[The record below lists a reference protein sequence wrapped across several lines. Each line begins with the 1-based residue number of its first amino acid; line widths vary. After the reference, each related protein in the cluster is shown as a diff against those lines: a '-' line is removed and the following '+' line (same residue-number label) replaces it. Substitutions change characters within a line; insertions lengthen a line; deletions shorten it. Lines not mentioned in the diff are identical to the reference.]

1 MKTGVRHLER
11 DSNVPTVPLRR
22 PKVQDSGTSPVRLRS
37 SVMTEDMPLFPLHTV
52 LFPGGEL
59 PLRIFE
65 MRYRRLV
72 DICGKRKPFAVVR
85 IREGRE
91 VGSPAFTYEIGT
103 RTFFEQLIS
112 QRDGTLGA
120 LAVGDQRVRLT
131 DWRVESDGLM
141 FARATLVDSER
152 YVPVPADL
160 MQLADALEE
169 QGHAVPDAG
178 MLAWRLADG
187 LPLDTDTRQALLEE
201 DSGEERLESVRTW
214 LLRHPGWFTA

>member
-1 MKTGVRHLER
+1 MNT
-11 DSNVPTVPLRR
+11 
-22 PKVQDSGTSPVRLRS
+22 
-37 SVMTEDMPLFPLHTV
+37 TEELPIFPLHTV

-72 DICGKRKPFAVVR
+72 DICGKTQPFVVVR

-91 VGSPAFTYEIGT
+91 VGEPAFTYEVGT
-103 RTFFEQLIS
+103 RAFFQQLIS

-120 LAVGDQRVRLT
+120 LALAEQRVCLS
-131 DWRVESDGLM
+131 DWRVDSDGLM
-141 FARATLVDSER
+141 FAKASLLVDEA
-152 YVPVPADL
+152 YVPVPEDL
-160 MQLADALEE
+160 SALADALEE

-187 LPLDTDTRQALLEE
+187 LPLDADTRQGLLEE
-201 DSGEERLESVRTW
+201 GDGERRLEQVRAW
-214 LLRHPGWFTA
+214 LLRHPGWFAA

>member
-1 MKTGVRHLER
+1 
-11 DSNVPTVPLRR
+11 
-22 PKVQDSGTSPVRLRS
+22 
-37 SVMTEDMPLFPLHTV
+37 MTEELPLFPLNTV

-72 DICGKRKPFAVVR
+72 DICGKQQPFVVVR
-85 IREGRE
+85 IRDGRE
-91 VGSPAFTYEIGT
+91 VGEPAFTYDVGT
-103 RTFFEQLIS
+103 RVFFEQLVS

-120 LAVGDQRVRLT
+120 LALGEQRVRLS

-141 FARATLVDSER
+141 FARAHQMSGED
-152 YVPVPADL
+152 YVPVPDDL
-160 MQLADALEE
+160 KVLSDSLED
-169 QGHAVPDAG
+169 QGHAIPDAG

-187 LPLDTDTRQALLEE
+187 LPLDADTRQGLLEE
-201 DSGEERLESVRTW
+201 SDAARRLESVRTW

>member
-1 MKTGVRHLER
+1 MSEEL
-11 DSNVPTVPLRR
+11 
-22 PKVQDSGTSPVRLRS
+22 
-37 SVMTEDMPLFPLHTV
+37 PLFPLNTV

-72 DICGKRKPFAVVR
+72 DICGKLQPFVVVR
-85 IREGRE
+85 IRDGNEAGE
-91 VGSPAFTYEIGT
+91 PAFTYEVGT
-103 RTFFEQLIS
+103 RVFFEQLVS

-120 LAVGDQRVRLT
+120 LALGERRVRLS

-141 FARATLVDSER
+141 FARVHQMTEESYVPIPDDLKPLSATLED
-152 YVPVPADL
+152 
-160 MQLADALEE
+160 
-169 QGHAVPDAG
+169 QGHAIPDAG

-187 LPLDTDTRQALLEE
+187 LPLDADTRQALLEE
-201 DSGEERLESVRTW
+201 NDAEQRLESVRTW

>member
-1 MKTGVRHLER
+1 
-11 DSNVPTVPLRR
+11 
-22 PKVQDSGTSPVRLRS
+22 
-37 SVMTEDMPLFPLHTV
+37 MTEDLPLFPLHTV

-72 DICGKRKPFAVVR
+72 DLCGKHKPFVVVR

-91 VGSPAFTYEIGT
+91 VGSPAFTYEMGT
-103 RTFFEQLIS
+103 RAVFEQLVS

-120 LAVGDQRVRLT
+120 LALGEQRVRLSG
-131 DWRVESDGLM
+131 WRVENDGLM
-141 FARATLVDSER
+141 FARVTPVGAEQ
-152 YVPVPADL
+152 YEPVPEDL
-160 MQLADALEE
+160 RLLAEALEE

-187 LPLDTDTRQALLEE
+187 LPLDVETRQALLEA
-201 DSGEERLESVRTW
+201 DDGVARLESVRTW
-214 LLRHPGWFTA
+214 LLRHPGWFSA

>member
-1 MKTGVRHLER
+1 
-11 DSNVPTVPLRR
+11 
-22 PKVQDSGTSPVRLRS
+22 
-37 SVMTEDMPLFPLHTV
+37 MTEELPLFPLHTV

-72 DICGKRKPFAVVR
+72 DLCGKQQPFVVVR

-91 VGSPAFTYEIGT
+91 VGEPAFTHEVGT
-103 RTFFEQLIS
+103 RVFFEQLVS

-120 LAVGDQRVRLT
+120 LAVGEQRVRLS

-141 FARATLVDSER
+141 FAHASVLTDESYL
-152 YVPVPADL
+152 PVPEDL
-160 MQLADALEE
+160 EALALALEQ
-169 QGHAVPDAG
+169 QGHAIPDAG

-187 LPLDTDTRQALLEE
+187 LPLDADIRQSLLEE
-201 DSGEERLESVRTW
+201 GDGERRLETVRTW
-214 LLRHPGWFTA
+214 LLRHPGWFSA

>member
-1 MKTGVRHLER
+1 MSMIEEL
-11 DSNVPTVPLRR
+11 
-22 PKVQDSGTSPVRLRS
+22 PV
-37 SVMTEDMPLFPLHTV
+37 FPLHTV

-72 DICGKRKPFAVVR
+72 DLCGKIQPFVVVR

-91 VGSPAFTYEIGT
+91 VGEPAFTYEVGT
-103 RTFFEQLIS
+103 RTYFEQLIS

-120 LAVGDQRVRLT
+120 LALAEQRVRLS
-131 DWRVESDGLM
+131 DWRVDGDGLM
-141 FARATLVDSER
+141 FAKARLLSDETYA
-152 YVPVPADL
+152 PVPEDL
-160 MQLADALEE
+160 AALAKVLEE

-187 LPLDTDTRQALLEE
+187 LPLDANTRQALLEE
-201 DSGEERLESVRTW
+201 SDGERRLEQVRVW

>member
-1 MKTGVRHLER
+1 MPEEL
-11 DSNVPTVPLRR
+11 
-22 PKVQDSGTSPVRLRS
+22 
-37 SVMTEDMPLFPLHTV
+37 PLFPLHTV

-65 MRYRRLV
+65 LRYRRLV
-72 DICGKRKPFAVVR
+72 DVCGKTRPFVVVR

-91 VGSPAFTYEIGT
+91 VGEPAFTYEIGT
-103 RTFFEQLIS
+103 RAFFEQLVS

-120 LAVGDQRVRLT
+120 LAVGERRVRLT
-131 DWRVESDGLM
+131 DWRIDHDGLM
-141 FARATLVDSER
+141 FARATLVDAEH

-160 MQLADALEE
+160 RQLAEALEE

-187 LPLDTDTRQALLEE
+187 LPLDADTRQQLLEE
-201 DSGEERLESVRTW
+201 HDGSERLENVRNW

>member
-1 MKTGVRHLER
+1 MADEL
-11 DSNVPTVPLRR
+11 
-22 PKVQDSGTSPVRLRS
+22 
-37 SVMTEDMPLFPLHTV
+37 PLFPLHTV

-72 DICGKRKPFAVVR
+72 DLCGRHAPFVVVR
-85 IREGRE
+85 IRSGRE
-91 VGSPAFTYEIGT
+91 VGEPAFTCETGV
-103 RTFFEQLIS
+103 RATFVELVS

-120 LAVGDQRVRLT
+120 LALADARLRLS
-131 DWRVESDGLM
+131 DWHVEQDGLM
-141 FARATLVDSER
+141 FARVQALPAEP
-152 YVPVPADL
+152 YAAVPDD
-160 MQLADALEE
+160 MQELAAALEE

-187 LPLDTDTRQALLEE
+187 LPLDADTRQALLEE
-201 DSGEERLESVRTW
+201 NDPVARLENVRHW

>member
-1 MKTGVRHLER
+1 MTQEL
-11 DSNVPTVPLRR
+11 
-22 PKVQDSGTSPVRLRS
+22 PV
-37 SVMTEDMPLFPLHTV
+37 FPLHTV

-72 DICGKRKPFAVVR
+72 DICGRQQPFVVVR

-91 VGSPAFTYEIGT
+91 VGEPAFTYEVGT
-103 RTFFEQLIS
+103 RAFFTQLVS

-120 LAVGDQRVRLT
+120 LVIAEERVRLS

-141 FARATLVDSER
+141 FARAELLPHES
-152 YVPVPADL
+152 YVPVPEDL
-160 MQLADALEE
+160 AALASALEE
-169 QGHAVPDAG
+169 QGHAIPDAG
-178 MLAWRLADG
+178 MLAWRLAEG
-187 LPLDTDTRQALLEE
+187 LPLEADVRQSLLEE
-201 DSGEERLESVRTW
+201 SDGARRLEQVRGW

>member
-1 MKTGVRHLER
+1 MADEL
-11 DSNVPTVPLRR
+11 
-22 PKVQDSGTSPVRLRS
+22 
-37 SVMTEDMPLFPLHTV
+37 PLFPLHTV

-72 DICGKRKPFAVVR
+72 DICGRRQPFVVVR

-91 VGSPAFTYEIGT
+91 VGEPAFTFDTGV
-103 RTFFEQLIS
+103 RAFFAQLVS

-120 LAVGDQRVRLT
+120 MAFAEERVRLSE
-131 DWRVESDGLM
+131 WRVEQDGLM
-141 FARATLVDSER
+141 FAKVDVLPPDDF
-152 YVPVPADL
+152 VPLPEDL
-160 MQLADALEE
+160 KALASALEE

-187 LPLDTDTRQALLEE
+187 LPLDADTRQSLLEE
-201 DSGEERLESVRTW
+201 DDSARRLESVRTW
-214 LLRHPGWFTA
+214 LLRHPGWFVA

>member
-1 MKTGVRHLER
+1 
-11 DSNVPTVPLRR
+11 
-22 PKVQDSGTSPVRLRS
+22 
-37 SVMTEDMPLFPLHTV
+37 MTEELPLFPLHSV

-72 DICGKRKPFAVVR
+72 DICGKRKPFVVVR

-91 VGSPAFTYEIGT
+91 VGEPAFTYDVGT
-103 RTFFEQLIS
+103 RAFFEQLVS

-120 LAVGDQRVRLT
+120 LALGDDRMRLT
-131 DWRVESDGLM
+131 DWRVEEDGLM
-141 FARATLVDSER
+141 FARATSVDTER
-152 YVPVPADL
+152 YVAVPDDL
-160 MQLADALEE
+160 RPLAEALEE

-187 LPLDTDTRQALLEE
+187 LPLDVDTRQALLEQ
-201 DSGEERLESVRTW
+201 DDAEERLDTVRHW
-214 LLRHPGWFTA
+214 LLRHPGWFSA